1 MSNKDCNACRDLQD
15 YAPEFALN
23 GVTTKVAKS
32 LQNNTGFNSSLT
44 VLHDDC
50 EDLNDANDC
59 LIGNM
64 EDEIEAYE
72 MCDWKDYMRKFVG
85 NLYEMLKA
93 IIAAIC
99 GLWLR
104 IEIVSYQGILK
115 LWTDTSATYTGTVS
129 SNVAQVVHFSHH
141 TRSGNLPASVLKP
154 SDSYST
160 VTVKN
165 TIDYPILVNATF
177 NSSIY
182 TVQNFAC
189 CYIVVTRDGN
199 AIGQTPFI
207 APNTYDQQVQAEP
220 FILQPG
226 EETVLGY
233 YFAVGLKNEQWF
245 MPHFGK
251 SDGSTVTPDDCVH
264 PDTRCVLD
272 AYGSGTQ
279 VQGSYFIVQAQTIIE

>member
-1 MSNKDCNACRDLQD
+1 MSNRNCSACQD
-15 YAPEFALN
+15 IEEYAPEFALN
-23 GVTTKVAKS
+23 GVTNNVAKS
-32 LQNNTGFNSSLT
+32 LKNNTGFNASLT

-50 EDLNDANDC
+50 EDLNDGNDC

-64 EDEIEAYE
+64 EDAIEAYDV
-72 MCDWKDYMRKFVG
+72 CDWKDYTKKLVG

-104 IEIVSYQGILK
+104 IEVVSYQGILK
-115 LWTDTSATYTGTVS
+115 LWTDEYTEWSGTVQR
-129 SNVAQVVHFSHH
+129 NVAQIAHFNHH
-141 TRSGNLPASVLKP
+141 TRSGNLPSTVLRP

-177 NSSIY
+177 NCSIH
-182 TVQNFAC
+182 TEQPLAC

-207 APNTYDQQVQAEP
+207 VPDTYDQQVAAEP

-233 YFAVGLKNEQWF
+233 YFSVGAFNTWF
-245 MPHFGK
+245 LSQFGGTE
-251 SDGSTVTPDDCVH
+251 DN
-264 PDTRCVLD
+264 TRCVLEKYVT
-272 AYGSGTQ
+272 ATQ

>member
-1 MSNKDCNACRDLQD
+1 MSNRDCSACQDLQD
-15 YAPEFALN
+15 YAPEFATN
-23 GVTTKVAKS
+23 GVTSAVAKS
-32 LQNNTGFNSSLT
+32 LQNNTGFNSHLQ

-72 MCDWKDYMRKFVG
+72 MCDWKEYMKKFVG
-85 NLYEMLKA
+85 NLYEVLKA
-93 IIAAIC
+93 IIASIC

-115 LWTDTSATYTGTVS
+115 LWTDTTTTYSGTVTQ
-129 SNVAQVVHFSHH
+129 NTQQVVHFNHH
-141 TRSGNLPASVLKP
+141 TRSGNLPSTVLRP

-177 NSSIY
+177 NCSK
-182 TVQNFAC
+182 TTDQNIAC
-189 CYIVVTRDGN
+189 CYIVITRDGN
-199 AIGQTPFI
+199 SIGQTPFI
-207 APNTYDQQVQAEP
+207 TPSTYDQQVAAEP

-233 YFAVGLKNEQWF
+233 YFAVGAMNTFYVNE
-245 MPHFGK
+245 FGGG
-251 SDGSTVTPDDCVH
+251 DGTN
-264 PDTRCVLD
+264 TRCTLD
-272 AYGSGTQ
+272 HYDSGTA